1 METTDSLLQQE
12 PTQDKEWAWIEVH
25 GAKLPDVRFKK
36 SLAAICQ
43 KIHQQ
48 PGVSFSR
55 ACEAKRKAGYRLVNI
70 AEITPQDILVG
81 HSKQT
86 RERAKEYSFFLA
98 ASDTTSFDFT
108 SHKACTGLGPIAS
121 TPKSQGFLTHS
132 VIALSPKG
140 VPLGVLYQQS
150 WTRTAE
156 SFGQSNQ
163 RRSRP
168 ESEKE
173 SQKWVKALRG
183 VEEILQPEDS
193 VLLIQDREADI
204 VSFLQ
209 EPRREN
215 TYLLIRSCHPRK
227 ISVKNDGNTK
237 LEDGNANLW
246 EAARCSPVVAKNTL
260 SVKVK
265 KGKEFTDRCAQLS
278 IRYTHVEII
287 PPVYADKS
295 KPNPVVW
302 VVCAREDNPPPGF
315 DAIEWILLS
324 TFPVTD
330 SKTAL
335 DMVLFYTYRWL
346 IERFH
351 YVLKSGLGVENLQ
364 LDDVDS
370 LMKYLSFYSIVGW
383 RLLYLTYLAREAPN
397 TPANYVFT
405 DLSIKVL
412 SAHSGKTISS
422 VSDAVMAVARVG
434 GFRPCRSAP
443 RAGVKSLWMGLRRLD
458 GMEEGWQMAF
468 SAMSALS
475 AKDMGQD

>member
-1 METTDSLLQQE
+1 MKPTDSLASDEYTQE
-12 PTQDKEWAWIEVH
+12 HHDHHWAWAEVE
-25 GAKLPDVRFKK
+25 GSKLPDVRFKK
-36 SLAAICQ
+36 SLAIICQ

-48 PGVSFSR
+48 PGISFSR
-55 ACEAKRKAGYRLVNI
+55 ACAGKRKAGHRLVNVP
-70 AEITPQDILVG
+70 EITPQDILIG
-81 HSKQT
+81 HSQQT
-86 RERAKEYSFFLA
+86 LQRAKEYPFFLA

-132 VIALSPKG
+132 VIALSPNG
-140 VPLGVLYQQS
+140 IPLGILYQQS

-163 RRSRP
+163 RHSRP
-168 ESEKE
+168 ESERE

-183 VEEILQPEDS
+183 VEEILQHDDS

-215 TYLLIRSCHPRK
+215 THLLIRSCHPRK
-227 ISVKNDGNTK
+227 ILVEGGS
-237 LEDGNANLW
+237 ANLW
-246 EAARCSPVVAKNTL
+246 NVARSSPIVDQKTL
-260 SVKVK
+260 SVKVR
-265 KGKEFTDRCAQLS
+265 KGKEFTNRCAELS
-278 IRYTHVEII
+278 IRYTRVEII

-295 KPNPVVW
+295 KSNPVVW
-302 VVCAREDNPPPGF
+302 VICAREDNPPSGF

-351 YVLKSGLGVENLQ
+351 YVLKSGLGVEHLQ

-370 LMKYLSFYSIVGW
+370 LMKYLSFYSIVAW
-383 RLLYLTYLAREAPN
+383 RFLYLTYLAREDPNAP
-397 TPANYVFT
+397 ASYVFT

-412 SAHSGKTISS
+412 SAHSGKTILS
-422 VSDAVMAVARVG
+422 VSEAVMAVARVG
-434 GFRPCRSAP
+434 GFRPCPSAP

-458 GMEEGWQMAF
+458 GLEEGWQMAF
-468 SAMSALS
+468 SAMSTLTQ
-475 AKDMGQD
+475 KDMGQD